1 MTEQTSE
8 HRAPDELPG
17 GSTDLG
23 PRGQEIARNLARVRQ
38 RIAVAGGADLLPIT
52 KFHVAED
59 LRVLARLG
67 VTAVGEN
74 REQEARDKHA
84 QLAETGLQFHMV
96 GQVQTKKAN
105 SVARWAAAVHTVDS
119 LKLLNAL
126 DRGAGLALE
135 RGDRDSALPV
145 LLQFS
150 ADGDPQRGGAVEAD
164 IDQLA
169 DTAAE
174 AANLEL
180 RGLMTVPP
188 LGADPA
194 AVFARGRQLVERISD
209 RVLGAPV
216 YSAGMSGDL
225 EIAIAEGSTL
235 VRVGTDIMGA
245 RPVL

>member
-1 MTEQTSE
+1 MTGQTSE

-23 PRGQEIARNLARVRQ
+23 PRGQEIARNLARVRR

-119 LKLLNAL
+119 LKLLSAL

-169 DTAAE
+169 DAAAE

-188 LGADPA
+188 LGVDPA

>member
-169 DTAAE
+169 DAAAE

-188 LGADPA
+188 LGVDPA